1 MPDDEPEE
9 PDEADADGVE
19 VALSLASGAE
29 TDESSELEE
38 HPVTARAN
46 KQVSPAAGFR
56 KLLIEHA
63 PFPSRDGDFCL
74 RMETESV
81 SEA

>member
-1 MPDDEPEE
+1 VVDEGV
-9 PDEADADGVE
+9 DEALAEGAVLAFGVDE
-19 VALSLASGAE
+19 GAAS
-29 TDESSELEE
+29 DVSPKLEE
-38 HPVTARAN
+38 QPVTARAN

-56 KLLIEHA
+56 KLLIEYA

>member
-1 MPDDEPEE
+1 VLDE
-9 PDEADADGVE
+9 GVE
-19 VALSLASGAE
+19 EALSEGVVLAFGVVFGAE
-29 TDESSELEE
+29 SDELPELEE
-38 HPVTARAN
+38 QPVTARAN

-81 SEA
+81 SEG